1 MASTH
6 PVQPR
11 SRRKDDTALALA
23 FIAPALVGFLV
34 FLLWPTLRGIYLSF
48 TSFNLLT
55 PPRFVGLD
63 NYVRMVN
70 DPIFWNAA
78 KVTLEYVVINI
89 GIQTVVALLIA
100 VLMDRLTKSTFVRGV
115 VLAPYLLPLDDFE
128 ATKGIDSADYQA
140 GLGDVWVGQDGKRYG
155 APKDWDTVGY
165 FYDKKL
171 TDAGGISP
179 EQLATMTW
187 NPEDGGSFEKII
199 AHLSVDTNGR
209 RGDEP
214 GFDANNVKVFG
225 LASDGSGG
233 GNFGQTQWAPYT
245 MSQDGWQPT
254 DTNPW
259 GTHFRFDDPNYQK
272 AVAWY
277 YGLAEKGYMPRY
289 STFGPGTGSYAQFA
303 AGRAALAMNGSWMIS
318 SFSSLKNVELRMA
331 PTPVG
336 PSGKRATPFNGL
348 ADSITKYTHN
358 PEGSAKWVAYMASA
372 KCQDVIGAA
381 GVVFPARA
389 SGTEISLA
397 TRKKAGLDVSAFTV
411 QVDEKTTVLQPVV
424 QNAADLTAL
433 TEPQFDAL
441 YIGSAP
447 VSELTTMN
455 NQINKLFEITAK

>member
-1 MASTH
+1 MWDSAQ
-6 PVQPR
+6 QPGYQ
-11 SRRKDDTALALA
+11 KCADGFEQDNPGLKVNITQMGWDDYWSKLTAG
-23 FIAPALVGFLV
+23 FIADQAPDV
-34 FLLWPTLRGIYLSF
+34 FTNHLGKYAQFVDLGVLLL
-48 TSFNLLT
+48 
-55 PPRFVGLD
+55 
-63 NYVRMVN
+63 
-70 DPIFWNAA
+70 
-78 KVTLEYVVINI
+78 
-89 GIQTVVALLIA
+89 
-100 VLMDRLTKSTFVRGV
+100 
-115 VLAPYLLPLDDFE
+115 LDDFE

-179 EQLATMTW
+179 EQLATMSW

-199 AHLSVDTNGR
+199 AHLSVDTKGR

-233 GNFGQTQWAPYT
+233 GNFGQTQWAPYA

-259 GTHFRFDDPNYQK
+259 GTHFRFDDPNYQQ

-447 VSELTTMN
+447 ASELTTMN

>member
-1 MASTH
+1 MTTPQRTSRSWMTRVAAGIAAAALVLTGCSTDAD
-6 PVQPR
+6 QPTTP
-11 SRRKDDTALALA
+11 SNTINYWLWDSAQQPGYQKCADGFAQDNPGLKVNITQMGWDDYWSKLTAG
-23 FIAPALVGFLV
+23 FIADQAPDV
-34 FLLWPTLRGIYLSF
+34 FTNHLGKYAQ
-48 TSFNLLT
+48 
-55 PPRFVGLD
+55 FVDL
-63 NYVRMVN
+63 
-70 DPIFWNAA
+70 
-78 KVTLEYVVINI
+78 
-89 GIQTVVALLIA
+89 
-100 VLMDRLTKSTFVRGV
+100 GV
-115 VLAPYLLPLDDFE
+115 LLPLDDFE

-277 YGLAEKGYMPRY
+277 YGLAKKGYMPRY

-424 QNAADLTAL
+424 QNAAELTAL

>member
-1 MASTH
+1 MTTPQRTSRSWMTRVAAGIAVAALVLTGCSTDAD
-6 PVQPR
+6 QPTTP
-11 SRRKDDTALALA
+11 SNTINYWLWDSAQQPGYQKCADGFAQDNPGLKVNITQMGWDDYWSKLTAG
-23 FIAPALVGFLV
+23 FIADQAPDV
-34 FLLWPTLRGIYLSF
+34 FTNHLGKYAQ
-48 TSFNLLT
+48 
-55 PPRFVGLD
+55 FVDL
-63 NYVRMVN
+63 
-70 DPIFWNAA
+70 
-78 KVTLEYVVINI
+78 
-89 GIQTVVALLIA
+89 
-100 VLMDRLTKSTFVRGV
+100 GV
-115 VLAPYLLPLDDFE
+115 LLPLDDFE

-259 GTHFRFDDPNYQK
+259 GTHFRFDDPNYQQ